1 MNPSSLQSKASSK
14 RFSFEIDWAKDYQR
28 LWLFV
33 VCGLFAVWVSSTM
46 GSVGSGLL
54 CSLVLLSLVALTYFS
69 SRQSQD
75 GGVRKPTVVSLL
87 TDQHCQLAQVRSRTA
102 SSTHDQEQLFRQ
114 VFDHAAGM
122 ALVSPGGEWVT
133 VNRSLCEVLGYANED
148 LPVRSLEEIAHPDDL
163 GTTLVQI
170 ENLAAGRMKSHQAEL
185 RLTHKLG
192 HHIWMLLNISAVHN
206 SFGNVSHL
214 IFQFQDI
221 TDRKMEEERLVHS
234 VFHDAL
240 TGLPNRALFMDRLH
254 LATERA
260 RRRKDQLFAVL
271 FLDLDCFKTVNDSMG
286 HIMGD
291 QLLIQVSRRLRA
303 CLRTTDTIARL
314 GGDEFTILLEDLSGE
329 LESIR
334 IVERLQ
340 SELRRPFNIGSR
352 NILVTA
358 SIGLTSSKHK
368 YERAEEILRDADIAM
383 YRAKSSGKAS
393 YEVFDQ
399 EEQNPPVEMSD
410 LGSELEKAAD
420 DNQLLLH
427 YQPIVSLETGKLCA
441 FEALVRWQHPH
452 LGLISPNEFIPL
464 AEDAGSIGRVGN
476 WVLREACT
484 QLKRWQQ
491 AFPFHRALA
500 ITVNLSGKQFTQ
512 PDLIDQV
519 IEILQDTGVDPRNL
533 KLEITETTLMEN
545 IGTAT
550 AVLQQLRALGV
561 EIAVDDFGTGYSSLS
576 YLHTLPVSL
585 LKIDRSF
592 VNAMVEKPDRAEIV
606 KTILTLAR
614 GLKIRV
620 VAEGVETLEQLLAL
634 RRLRCDGGQG
644 FLFSKPVNAE
654 TVHSLLANKN
664 QWHGIITSLGSD
676 DHFIENG
683 SGVRRNVL
691 GDFSAPQR
699 LLRAV

>member
-1 MNPSSLQSKASSK
+1 
-14 RFSFEIDWAKDYQR
+14 
-28 LWLFV
+28 
-33 VCGLFAVWVSSTM
+33 M

-54 CSLVLLSLVALTYFS
+54 CALLLLSLIALTYFS
-69 SRQSQD
+69 SRQTQD
-75 GGVRKPTVVSLL
+75 GNVRKLTVARVL
-87 TDQHCQLAQVRSRTA
+87 TDQRWQVTHERSQTA
-102 SSTHDQEQLFRQ
+102 SSSPDQEQLFRQ
-114 VFDHAAGM
+114 VFDYAAGM
-122 ALVSPGGEWVT
+122 ALVNPGGEWIT
-133 VNRSLCEVLGYANED
+133 VNRSLCEVLGYADEE
-148 LPVRSLEEIAHPDDL
+148 LPVRSLEDIAHPDDL
-163 GTTLVQI
+163 GTILVQI
-170 ENLAAGRMKSHQAEL
+170 ENLAAGRMKSHQTEL

-192 HHIWMLLNISAVHN
+192 HHIWVLLNISAVHN
-206 SFGNVSHL
+206 SHRRVSHL

-240 TGLPNRALFMDRLH
+240 TGLPNRALFMDRLR
-254 LATERA
+254 LATERS

-291 QLLIQVSRRLRA
+291 QLLIQVSRRLKA

-314 GGDEFTILLEDLSGE
+314 GGDEFTILLEDLGGE
-329 LESIR
+329 HESIR
-334 IVERLQ
+334 VVERLQ
-340 SELRRPFNIGSR
+340 NELARPFKIGSCD
-352 NILVTA
+352 ISVTA
-358 SIGLTSSKHK
+358 SIGVTSTKRK
-368 YERAEEILRDADIAM
+368 YERAEEILRDADVAM

-399 EEQNPPVEMSD
+399 EEQNRPVEISD
-410 LGSELEKAAD
+410 LGSELENAAGD
-420 DNQLLLH
+420 GQLLLH
-427 YQPIVSLETGKLCA
+427 YQPIVSLVTGNLCA
-441 FEALVRWQHPH
+441 FEALVRWQHPQ

-464 AEDAGSIGRVGN
+464 AEDAGSIVTIGN
-476 WVLREACT
+476 WVLREACR
-484 QLKRWQQ
+484 QLKRWQET
-491 AFPFHRALA
+491 FPFHHSLG
-500 ITVNLSGKQFTQ
+500 ITVNLSGKQFMQ

-519 IEILQDTGVDPRNL
+519 IEILQETGIDPRKL

-545 IGTAT
+545 IETAT

-592 VNAMVEKPDRAEIV
+592 VDAMVEKRDRAEIV

-614 GLKIRV
+614 GLGIRV
-620 VAEGVETLEQLLAL
+620 VAEGVETLEQLMEL
-634 RRLRCDGGQG
+634 RRLRCDAGQG
-644 FLFSKPVNAE
+644 FLFSKPVDAE

-664 QWHGIITSLGSD
+664 QWQGIITSLESN

-683 SGVRRNVL
+683 SGVKRNVF